1 MIVGT
6 SKLKYAFADKSPMST
21 ATDDIAILREE
32 LLALPAST
40 RALLAC
46 DLAESLD
53 SAPDKEVHEAWLQ
66 LAERRL
72 DELKS
77 GQIKPVSG
85 PAVLAR
91 VQNRSR

>member
-1 MIVGT
+1 
-6 SKLKYAFADKSPMST
+6 MST

-40 RALLAC
+40 RALLAR

-53 SAPDKEVHEAWLQ
+53 STPDKEVEEAWLQ

-77 GQIKPVSG
+77 GQVKPVPG
-85 PAVLAR
+85 PSVLER
-91 VQNRSR
+91 VRNRNR